1 MTTEA
6 ANAYALGYTD
16 AEHLRLVRQ
25 ARLLA
30 PFTERLFRDAG
41 VGTAMRVLDIGCG
54 MGDVS
59 MLAAQ
64 IVGPS
69 GRVVGVDRDSGAL
82 SKARTRADSAGFEN
96 ITFLQF

>member
-41 VGTAMRVLDIGCG
+41 VGTGMRVLDLGCG
-54 MGDVS
+54 MGDACRTNRWS
-59 MLAAQ
+59 IRQGRGRRPGQQGALEGQNA
-64 IVGPS
+64 GGF
-69 GRVVGVDRDSGAL
+69 GRV
-82 SKARTRADSAGFEN
+82 
-96 ITFLQF
+96 